1 MRTAFGDRGI
11 LLKRHGLRRD
21 DRFGAVLPTLLSTWP
36 GATPVSSYVLLSLFL
51 TYRDTGVELD
61 HASIIP
67 NLLDRHGLLHDC
79 DPGSHYRGEGVE
91 TRQAAD
97 IQVHDVF
104 TIPFH
109 HSSIVRPKT
118 SIHGEES
125 SMSTKAMDPVEA
137 VPPTPSHTEIKSSAP
152 RLDQENPELQRRSF
166 GSFLSGVLHVA
177 SFIPGPIGMAAR
189 VGSTIQRGVQAIRG
203 H

>member
-36 GATPVSSYVLLSLFL
+36 GATPEGSAHPTISSHV
-51 TYRDTGVELD
+51 VK
-61 HASIIP
+61 
-67 NLLDRHGLLHDC
+67 
-79 DPGSHYRGEGVE
+79 EGVE

>member
-1 MRTAFGDRGI
+1 MHLSFLIFWIVTVSCTTAI
-11 LLKRHGLRRD
+11 P
-21 DRFGAVLPTLLSTWP
+21 VPTTEGSAHPTI
-36 GATPVSSYVLLSLFL
+36 SSHV
-51 TYRDTGVELD
+51 VK
-61 HASIIP
+61 
-67 NLLDRHGLLHDC
+67 
-79 DPGSHYRGEGVE
+79 EGVE

>member
-1 MRTAFGDRGI
+1 MHLSFLIFGLI
-11 LLKRHGLRRD
+11 
-21 DRFGAVLPTLLSTWP
+21 TLSCTIAIP
-36 GATPVSSYVLLSLFL
+36 VPAT
-51 TYRDTGVELD
+51 EE
-61 HASIIP
+61 SIHP
-67 NLLDRHGLLHDC
+67 KTSVHVVK
-79 DPGSHYRGEGVE
+79 EGVE

-97 IQVHDVF
+97 IQVHNTF

-109 HSSIVRPKT
+109 HSSILRPK
-118 SIHGEES
+118 IPINDEES
-125 SMSTKAMDPVEA
+125 SISTKATAPVEA
-137 VPPTPSHTEIKSSAP
+137 VPPTPSHTEIESSAP
-152 RLDQENPELQRRSF
+152 HLDQENPNLQRRSF